1 MRSYTAHK
9 KGGIKMNLMEKKMVF
24 IMISVV
30 IIAIGIIVMLTM
42 GMKQDIDFS
51 GGTVIHVNIGQEFDN
66 DEIRAMVTD
75 IIGFEP
81 SSVQKVEDGTQVMIR
96 TTEIPTE
103 KRDAVFK
110 AIQEKYNL
118 AQDDL
123 LASQN
128 FNPIIGNELKRQALT
143 AALIAAVLMLIYI
156 SIRFEFKSG
165 VAAVIALIHDLLIML
180 TVYAIFRVPLNTTFI
195 AAMLTIL
202 GYSINDTIVIF
213 DRIREN
219 KKYLR
224 KETFEGIANKSI
236 LQTLPRS
243 INTSLT
249 TLITITALYILGVP
263 SIKEFAFPIIIGIIA
278 GTYSS
283 VFIASP
289 VWAMLRR
296 DKNKR
301 KKIKTA

>member
-1 MRSYTAHK
+1 
-9 KGGIKMNLMEKKMVF
+9 MNIMEKKMVF

-75 IIGFEP
+75 VIGFEP

-128 FNPIIGNELKRQALT
+128 FNPTMGNEMKRQALT
-143 AALIAAVLMLIYI
+143 ATLIAAVLMLIYI

-165 VAAVIALIHDLLIML
+165 LAAVIALIHDLLIML
-180 TVYAIFRVPLNTTFI
+180 TAYALFRVPLNTTFI

-202 GYSINDTIVIF
+202 GYSINDTIVVF

-219 KKYLR
+219 KRYLR
-224 KETFEGIANKSI
+224 KESFEGIANKSI
-236 LQTLPRS
+236 WQTLPRS

-249 TLITITALYILGVP
+249 TLITITVLYILGVP

-289 VWAMLRR
+289 VWAMLRS
-296 DKNKR
+296 DKSKR

>member
-1 MRSYTAHK
+1 
-9 KGGIKMNLMEKKMVF
+9 MNLMEKKMVF